1 VQSQEL
7 ESLFG
12 FLGKI
17 QTEPALRSILNTVE
31 TVPDVV
37 AIAADQG
44 LNFQAST
51 LLRLF
56 ELCNEAAMTRYG
68 LMDEKLIRIY
78 LQRNKILTTLDNT

>member
-1 VQSQEL
+1 MQNQEL

-44 LNFQAST
+44 LTFQAST
-51 LLRLF
+51 LLEIF
-56 ELCNEAAMTRYG
+56 ELCHEAAVTRFG

-78 LQRNKILTTLDNT
+78 LQREKIRASLANP